1 MIEQLMR
8 IVFTERIAKAI
19 EDDIKI
25 GDDKFG
31 AWLILAIVFGF
42 YVEAISKISIW
53 LFEFFTSFTQ

>member
-1 MIEQLMR
+1 MR

-31 AWLILAIVFGF
+31 AWLILVIVFSV